1 MHDLHEDDGDAAPGD
16 ANGNDAQR
24 SEAQRKREP
33 AATLSSLRKLNVNT
47 IFDDS
52 KRGVL
57 HALHQRRDG
66 SRAAEVLAE
75 LDQRVADGKPHA
87 AKQRAR
93 FLECSREH
101 ASAWLTSSRRD
112 RSCCMVNGLFR
123 IAVAIRVGVNPFEG
137 VPSTYLCAWCKEPV
151 GDDLYSHCIECK
163 SARKGDNNRRHQ
175 QLQQV
180 LVNLARAVG
189 EGRVMTVPQVLAFFG
204 AGAHETG
211 HPPPVR
217 ARARANHRETEEQNS
232 RRQGD
237 FGLVEVFR
245 RGQLEL
251 VDLTVSDGGGAEPG
265 VSYVAGKLCIQR
277 AIQKRDT
284 YAGDDGRFEGIA
296 DDQLTI
302 LSFDCM
308 GGMSPTT
315 KEWLQALIH
324 ALSDADPSVPQSVI
338 ASRVWCSISVSLQ
351 TSLAQNALQF
361 FNAKLLPPA
370 RMVGAPNLSCELPSS
385 NDGLEDL
392 RRSQSAAAPCTRI
405 APHALPAASGI
416 DDTGDAVGAARL
428 PLPSSNAGQVEAA
441 TGGRGEAPS
450 RRASRSSTLSAAGD
464 PVNAGDAVGASC
476 PPQHFSQAGN
486 DGGAAAGRAS
496 AEEGYTLAG
505 ARTHPSMA
513 AASSTGCASAARGQ
527 SLSRRLSWESAGLG
541 RRGGT
546 RAASA
551 LQASTGIGTGSA
563 RRAPAGAAG
572 LLGGDE
578 PPTILRLG
586 DAGLKT
592 KTTEAEDRP
601 GY

>member
-1 MHDLHEDDGDAAPGD
+1 VLTLEPAFVGTAALIGPAIRELVPDTSVLDLRAEGPTQAALSAAIAECLRHLPPEQRPASGGAPAGGSEDDGDAAPGD

-52 KRGVL
+52 KRGVQ
-57 HALHQRRDG
+57 HALHQLR
-66 SRAAEVLAE
+66 
-75 LDQRVADGKPHA
+75 DQRVADGKPHA

-265 VSYVAGKLCIQR
+265 ASYEAGKLCIQR

-284 YAGDDGRFEGIA
+284 
-296 DDQLTI
+296 
-302 LSFDCM
+302 
-308 GGMSPTT
+308 
-315 KEWLQALIH
+315 
-324 ALSDADPSVPQSVI
+324 
-338 ASRVWCSISVSLQ
+338 
-351 TSLAQNALQF
+351 
-361 FNAKLLPPA
+361 
-370 RMVGAPNLSCELPSS
+370 
-385 NDGLEDL
+385 
-392 RRSQSAAAPCTRI
+392 
-405 APHALPAASGI
+405 
-416 DDTGDAVGAARL
+416 
-428 PLPSSNAGQVEAA
+428 
-441 TGGRGEAPS
+441 
-450 RRASRSSTLSAAGD
+450 
-464 PVNAGDAVGASC
+464 
-476 PPQHFSQAGN
+476 
-486 DGGAAAGRAS
+486 
-496 AEEGYTLAG
+496 
-505 ARTHPSMA
+505 
-513 AASSTGCASAARGQ
+513 
-527 SLSRRLSWESAGLG
+527 
-541 RRGGT
+541 
-546 RAASA
+546 
-551 LQASTGIGTGSA
+551 
-563 RRAPAGAAG
+563 
-572 LLGGDE
+572 
-578 PPTILRLG
+578 
-586 DAGLKT
+586 
-592 KTTEAEDRP
+592 
-601 GY
+601 